1 MKKRQDKTLSYIEKV
16 SDEIIEAL
24 ENGTAPWIKPWSGS
38 AIRDNA
44 PFNPITGKQYEG
56 INFINLSIR
65 GMAMD
70 GDPRWMTFK
79 QAQSLDAQVRKG
91 EKGTA
96 IQYWKFTKQVDK
108 VDEDGKKILDKN
120 NKPIKETIRLSHPQ
134 VFYATVFNASQI
146 EGLRPLKEDLGIKEV
161 ISEFQP
167 IEAAEN
173 ILTNSNANI
182 IHVAGNRAFYSLS
195 KDRIQL
201 PLKEQFSSE
210 MDYYSTALHE
220 LGHWTGHESRL
231 NRDMMHPFGST
242 GYAKEELRAEIGSY
256 MLSSKIGIDF
266 DPSQH
271 HAYIE
276 DWVSILE
283 DKPSEIFKACS
294 DASKIVS
301 FVTKLQ
307 EEQKLETVQEEILE
321 NEITPKEDFSNII
334 EGAVT
339 QMIDKE
345 LKLDQLETALPTLI
359 KDIELE
365 QLQFAII
372 KTQDILLHHQIDEPV
387 REEIKELA
395 TLLTNI
401 HSSLEKEYQQKIEN
415 ENLVQEAKINNK
427 IIQNDK
433 ELKGEETTST
443 KNIYTDNTYLVVP
456 YSEKNQAKKLGAK
469 WDKKE
474 KSWYAPK
481 GSPID
486 RFTRWSIA
494 TQEQKAVVATSIS
507 TQEAT
512 ISFKKAIEAQGL
524 ILNDEPI
531 MNGKIQRV
539 PVIGDKQGK
548 KSGAY
553 VGYTDGVPAGFIQ
566 NHKTG
571 TKENW
576 KAIGYEFSN
585 GLTKEDLERQK
596 LINQSK
602 RLERQ
607 KEQNAEHET
616 ASIAAQEEFKNAK
629 EATNEHPYLKSKGVK
644 NYHLKIDDKGNLLM
658 PIRDID
664 GKHWANQKI
673 NLNFKGFNKHSKKEG
688 NFFIIG
694 NQNLHQEKE
703 LIVVEGYATGA
714 TIHQATN
721 KTVIVAIDSGNLV
734 PVMSQL
740 DKKYSN
746 STILLA
752 GDDDIQMEMK
762 GKENI
767 GLNKAIE
774 ATKNIHRTFIIPKF
788 TPEEIKLNAT
798 DFNDLAKSRGLKEVK
813 KIIDKALIKA
823 SFLENKQ
830 KEFQKNQNQEHQTMH
845 KREVVRKI
853 TQGMS
858 R

>member
-1 MKKRQDKTLSYIEKV
+1 MKKKQDKTLSYIEKV

-24 ENGTAPWIKPWSGS
+24 KNGTAPWIKPWSGS

-56 INFINLSIR
+56 INFINLNIR

-120 NKPIKETIRLSHPQ
+120 NKPIKETIQLSHPQ

-146 EGLRPLKEDLGIKEV
+146 EGLKPLKEDLGIKEV

-231 NRDMMHPFGST
+231 NRDMIHPFGST
-242 GYAKEELRAEIGSY
+242 EYAKEELRAEIGSY

-307 EEQKLETVQEEILE
+307 EEQKLKTIQEETLE
-321 NEITPKEDFSNII
+321 NEITPKEDFFNII

-359 KDIELE
+359 KDIDLE
-365 QLQFAII
+365 QLQFAN
-372 KTQDILLHHQIDEPV
+372 KLP
-387 REEIKELA
+387 RCK
-395 TLLTNI
+395 
-401 HSSLEKEYQQKIEN
+401 QQR
-415 ENLVQEAKINNK
+415 
-427 IIQNDK
+427 
-433 ELKGEETTST
+433 
-443 KNIYTDNTYLVVP
+443 Y
-456 YSEKNQAKKLGAK
+456 
-469 WDKKE
+469 
-474 KSWYAPK
+474 
-481 GSPID
+481 
-486 RFTRWSIA
+486 
-494 TQEQKAVVATSIS
+494 
-507 TQEAT
+507 
-512 ISFKKAIEAQGL
+512 
-524 ILNDEPI
+524 
-531 MNGKIQRV
+531 
-539 PVIGDKQGK
+539 
-548 KSGAY
+548 
-553 VGYTDGVPAGFIQ
+553 
-566 NHKTG
+566 
-571 TKENW
+571 
-576 KAIGYEFSN
+576 
-585 GLTKEDLERQK
+585 
-596 LINQSK
+596 
-602 RLERQ
+602 
-607 KEQNAEHET
+607 
-616 ASIAAQEEFKNAK
+616 
-629 EATNEHPYLKSKGVK
+629 
-644 NYHLKIDDKGNLLM
+644 
-658 PIRDID
+658 
-664 GKHWANQKI
+664 
-673 NLNFKGFNKHSKKEG
+673 
-688 NFFIIG
+688 
-694 NQNLHQEKE
+694 
-703 LIVVEGYATGA
+703 
-714 TIHQATN
+714 
-721 KTVIVAIDSGNLV
+721 
-734 PVMSQL
+734 
-740 DKKYSN
+740 
-746 STILLA
+746 
-752 GDDDIQMEMK
+752 
-762 GKENI
+762 
-767 GLNKAIE
+767 
-774 ATKNIHRTFIIPKF
+774 
-788 TPEEIKLNAT
+788 
-798 DFNDLAKSRGLKEVK
+798 
-813 KIIDKALIKA
+813 
-823 SFLENKQ
+823 
-830 KEFQKNQNQEHQTMH
+830 
-845 KREVVRKI
+845 
-853 TQGMS
+853 
-858 R
+858 

>member
-1 MKKRQDKTLSYIEKV
+1 MKKRQDKTTSYINKV
-16 SDEIIEAL
+16 SEEIIQAL
-24 ENGTAPWIKPWSGS
+24 ESGTAPWIKPWSGS
-38 AIRDNA
+38 DIQDGA
-44 PFNPITGKQYEG
+44 PFNPLTGKQYEG
-56 INFINLSIR
+56 INFINLTLR
-65 GMAMD
+65 GMGMD

-96 IQYWKFTKQVDK
+96 IQYWKFTKQIDK
-108 VDEDGKKILDKN
+108 VDEEGNKILDKDN
-120 NKPIKETIRLSHPQ
+120 QPIKETIRLANPQ

-146 EGLRPLKEDLGIKEV
+146 DGLRPLKEDLNLKEV
-161 ISEFQP
+161 ITEFKP
-167 IEAAEN
+167 IEAAEK
-173 ILTNSNANI
+173 ILKNSQAEI
-182 IHVAGNRAFYSLS
+182 THVAGSKAFYSPS
-195 KDRIQL
+195 KDKIQL

-210 MDYYSTALHE
+210 MNYYSTALHE

-231 NRDMMHPFGST
+231 NRDMGHPFGSI

-256 MLSSKIGIDF
+256 MLSSKIGVDF

-271 HAYIE
+271 NAYIE
-276 DWVSILE
+276 NWVSILE

-294 DASKIVS
+294 DASKIVG
-301 FVTKLQ
+301 FVSKLQ
-307 EEQKLETVQEEILE
+307 EEHKLETLQEEVLH
-321 NEITPKEDFSNII
+321 NDVTPKESFSNMI

-345 LKLDQLETALPTLI
+345 LELEQLERALPTLS
-359 KDIELE
+359 KNIEVE
-365 QLQFAII
+365 QLKFAII
-372 KTQDILLHHQIDEPV
+372 KTQDILLHQQIDEPV
-387 REEIKELA
+387 QEEIKELISI
-395 TLLTNI
+395 LTDV
-401 HSSLEKEYQQKIEN
+401 HDKLEQEYQQKIEDDS
-415 ENLVQEAKINNK
+415 LVQEQKVTNK

-433 ELKGEETTST
+433 KLKGEISQ
-443 KNIYTDNTYLVVP
+443 KQPIYEANTYLIVP
-456 YSEKNQAKKLGAK
+456 YSEKDQAKKVGAK

-481 GSPID
+481 GLPISN
-486 RFTRWSIA
+486 FIQWSIA
-494 TQEQKAVVATSIS
+494 SQEKKVITAPSEQDAS
-507 TQEAT
+507 
-512 ISFKKAIEAQGL
+512 ISFKEAIEAQGL

-531 MNGKIQRV
+531 MDGKIKRV

-596 LINQSK
+596 LLNQAK

-607 KEQNAEHET
+607 KEQDTNHEV
-616 ASIAAQEEFKNAK
+616 ASIEAQEEFKNAK
-629 EATNEHPYLKSKGVK
+629 EANNEHPYLKEKEVK
-644 NYHLKIDDKGNLLM
+644 SYQLKIDERGNLLM
-658 PIRDID
+658 PLQDIE
-664 GKHWANQKI
+664 GKHWTNQKI
-673 NLNFKGFNKHSKKEG
+673 NLNFKGFNKNGKKEG

-694 NQNLHQEKE
+694 DKNLDQAKE

-714 TIHQATN
+714 TIHEATN
-721 KTVIVAIDSGNLV
+721 KTVIVAVDSGNLV
-734 PVMSQL
+734 SVMSQL
-740 DKKYSN
+740 DKRYPN

-752 GDDDIQMEMK
+752 GDDDIQKEME
-762 GKENI
+762 GKENK
-767 GLNKAIE
+767 GLTKAIE
-774 ATKNIHRTFIIPKF
+774 ATRDIHRTFVTPKF

-798 DFNDLAKSRGLKEVK
+798 DFNDLAKYKGLKEIK
-813 KIIDKALIKA
+813 NIIDKALTKA
-823 SFLENKQ
+823 TILENKQ
-830 KEFQKNQNQEHQTMH
+830 KVFQKNQNQEHRKMH
-845 KREVVRKI
+845 KREVVRK
-853 TQGMS
+853 TSQGIS